1 MLGPWPFV
9 LALLAPPVEPVEP
22 IEHDL
27 ETDSCVMVVE
37 VGERGPERTLECPT
51 WTIVQPFPEDPD
63 LDVLLVPSSSSPGY
77 RRSCQL
83 YLTRVRYSF
92 VDAMIQQ
99 AAGML
104 ANPTSSA
111 PRPRV
116 GPRGCS

>member
-22 IEHDL
+22 IEHEL
-27 ETDSCVMVVE
+27 ETDACVMVVE
-37 VGERGPERTLECPT
+37 VGERGPERTLACPT
-51 WTIVQPFPEDPD
+51 WTIVQPFPEDD
-63 LDVLLVPSSSSPGY
+63 ELDVVLVPSSRSPGD
-77 RRSCQL
+77 RRSCEL

-92 VDAMIQQ
+92 LDAMIHQ

-104 ANPTSSA
+104 AKPISSA